1 MVLLNNQFIDLTG
14 QRFGRLTVLKKEKSD
29 NNGNVMWR
37 CQCDCG
43 NIVIVRGVSLRSGNT
58 RSCGCLHKDIVR
70 QKRGIPN
77 VNARKHN
84 EYLFFDDYVVGF
96 TKQHTP
102 FVIDKEDY
110 EKIQEHRW
118 VDSYDGYIFTV
129 VNIGNKK
136 YKTIFLHRLIT
147 NCSHDKVVDH
157 INHDKTDNRNSN
169 LRICT
174 RQENNMNRRIA
185 KNNISNVTGVYFNE
199 QSKKWIAYIMV
210 NKEQKYLGIYENI
223 EDAIAARKKAQEEIF
238 QLFEYNPDN
247 DVINS
252 IPFAQYLLKEGISNG
267 KTEKK
272 AKTE

>member
-1 MVLLNNQFIDLTG
+1 MNNQFIDLTG

-102 FVIDKEDY
+102 FVIDKEF
-110 EKIQEHRW
+110 
-118 VDSYDGYIFTV
+118 S
-129 VNIGNKK
+129 
-136 YKTIFLHRLIT
+136 FL
-147 NCSHDKVVDH
+147 CS
-157 INHDKTDNRNSN
+157 
-169 LRICT
+169 
-174 RQENNMNRRIA
+174 
-185 KNNISNVTGVYFNE
+185 FN
-199 QSKKWIAYIMV
+199 
-210 NKEQKYLGIYENI
+210 
-223 EDAIAARKKAQEEIF
+223 
-238 QLFEYNPDN
+238 
-247 DVINS
+247 
-252 IPFAQYLLKEGISNG
+252 
-267 KTEKK
+267 
-272 AKTE
+272 